1 MVLDLLTMKQGLL
14 CTRKSASSTG
24 VNVVIT
30 QLAKGFMQTSLCL
43 LLLLFFFVVN
53 LHYNPGIGL
62 QADIK
67 RV

>member
-24 VNVVIT
+24 VNVIIT

-43 LLLLFFFVVN
+43 LLFFLFVVN

-62 QADIK
+62 QEDIK
-67 RV
+67 QV